1 MIKARK
7 SPNNASNAFIK
18 SLQGFFRGKARKI
31 LVKWPFKL
39 RLVRGYQKTGLPC
52 SLTTEYTSGK
62 YVAVIACIAGEQ
74 RFPGEAPKGG
84 AFPRGKDSG
93 AVLRKSDDR

>member
-7 SPNNASNAFIK
+7 SPNNASKAFIK
-18 SLQGFFRGKARKI
+18 SLQDFFRGKTRKI

-39 RLVRGYQKTGLPC
+39 RLVRGYQKNSLSC
-52 SLTTEYTSGK
+52 SLTTEYTFNK
-62 YVAVIACIAGEQ
+62 YVAVIAGMAGKQ